1 MSTTF
6 DIAGKNLKEWA
17 FIILMVNLTI
27 VMSMVSISFAIAVS
41 QGQDISITGNF
52 DLSQFTGIM
61 IGIATVATVLVAQQ
75 MNSKNNAAM
84 MAAAIEA
91 SRKPPG

>member
-1 MSTTF
+1 MSANF
-6 DIAGKNLKEWA
+6 DIAGMNLKEWA
-17 FIILMVNLTI
+17 FIVLMINLTI
-27 VMSMVSISFAIAVS
+27 VMVMVSISFAIAVN

-75 MNSKNNAAM
+75 LNTKNNAAM
-84 MAAAIEA
+84 VAAAVA
-91 SRKPPG
+91 ATRTTP